1 MTTENTDK
9 RGVHSLRRF
18 KWKSWLAV
26 FTAAALFAGSLP
38 VQAGTGSADHKVYDY
53 SDSAGWPSAPSVTA
67 NSVYMIELN
76 SGTVI
81 YEKNPDLQS
90 FPASTTKVMT
100 ALLTLENCGL
110 EEEVTFS
117 HDAVTDIEEGG
128 NHWEFQEGE
137 VLSVDE
143 CMQFLLVESVNE
155 VAYALAEHI
164 DGSLS
169 AFADRMNER
178 ARELGAQN
186 THFNN
191 PHGLNDS
198 NHYTTA
204 RDMAMILWGCVQNEK
219 FQMYGSLPTVRL
231 KGRAIQT
238 EGFSKYT
245 NHNKMILPDSEFYYE
260 DVVAGKTGYTSLAGN
275 TLVTYARRGDMD
287 VVCALMKGGSDRF
300 NDMTKLLNYAFDNF
314 QLVSAEEI
322 AGKTSA
328 ASLTPLGLT
337 EKSGEDSQLLL
348 PKGADLANVAS
359 EYTPAQDGGLG
370 TRTWTYLGNTIREEA
385 VSLEENPVAKV
396 TPEVVGESSG
406 EGSAAGTEVS
416 PAGDTAEEVPEVSSE
431 AGLVGGWHLRE
442 VLTLAVLG
450 VLFLFLLILL
460 IHLLRARARA
470 RRRRRRRAQ
479 ARRQQR
485 NYRSGNRR

>member
-1 MTTENTDK
+1 MIIF
-9 RGVHSLRRF
+9 R
-18 KWKSWLAV
+18 WKKWLAV
-26 FTAAALFAGSLP
+26 LTAAVLLTGSIP
-38 VQAGTGSADHKVYDY
+38 VQAATGRADHRVYDY
-53 SDSAGWPSAPSVTA
+53 SDAAGWPSAPEVTA
-67 NSVYMIELN
+67 RSVYMIELN
-76 SGTVI
+76 SGAVL
-81 YEKNPDLQS
+81 YEKEPDLQS
-90 FPASTTKVMT
+90 FPASTTKIMT
-100 ALLTLENCGL
+100 ALLTLENCDL
-110 EEEVTFS
+110 DDEVTLS

-137 VLSVDE
+137 VLNVDE

-191 PHGLNDS
+191 PHGLNDE

-238 EGFSKYT
+238 EGFSKYS
-245 NHNKMILPDSEFYYE
+245 NHNKMVLPDSEWYDE
-260 DVVAGKTGYTSLAGN
+260 DVVAGKTGFTSIAGN

-287 VVCALMKGGSDRF
+287 VVCVLMKGGTDRF
-300 NDMTKLLNYAFDNF
+300 NDMKLLLNYAFDNF
-314 QLVSAEEI
+314 QLVSEKDLIQPTEN
-322 AGKTSA
+322 GTV
-328 ASLTPLGLT
+328 TPLGLT
-337 EKSGEDSQLLL
+337 EEAENGYLLL
-348 PKGADLANVAS
+348 PREADLSNVTS
-359 EYTPAQDGGLG
+359 QFTPAADSTESGVG
-370 TRTWTYLGNTIREEA
+370 TRTWTYLGETIGEESVVLA
-385 VSLEENPVAKV
+385 QTDTARV
-396 TPEVVGESSG
+396 TPEVVGAETEAG
-406 EGSAAGTEVS
+406 AGQTAGTGQISDGES
-416 PAGDTAEEVPEVSSE
+416 LPEGEAAPAGQS
-431 AGLVGGWHLRE
+431 AGTTSGKTNTRGFQMRE
-442 VLTLAVLG
+442 ILTLAVLG
-450 VLFLFLLILL
+450 VVFLVLLFFL
-460 IHLLRARARA
+460 IHLLRVQARA

-485 NYRSGNRR
+485 NYSSRRR